1 LRLSCMLGIAQVR
14 VQFCFQASLNHSL
27 GQLFEQTVFGQD
39 VLRMSIL
46 FEQFI
51 NQFASNG
58 YG

>member
-1 LRLSCMLGIAQVR
+1 MLGIAQVR